1 MQFLRGEREEKDEK
15 SRVKEKWEEVERMQK
30 MARDRQAASDEN
42 HRRSMLP
49 AELEAN
55 MDWDVPPAYEQS
67 FGNTRRN
74 VQTSV
79 LGMMTES

>member
-15 SRVKEKWEEVERMQK
+15 STVKEKWEEVERTQK